1 MELVTSLPW
10 QARRGAEALYMPY
23 KVSLR
28 FMPAM
33 TPDVNLELVLEDL
46 VAVTGK
52 DQGKFGG
59 HSGIGPVQQ
68 PCSAWPQPSS
78 GLASVVQ

>member
-1 MELVTSLPW
+1 
-10 QARRGAEALYMPY
+10 
-23 KVSLR
+23 
-28 FMPAM
+28 MPAM